1 MATTKQQDIPELAA
15 VVQRDG
21 ERYAI
26 TPRIPGGLIDDFSL
40 LRRIAEV
47 AERYGAQAVKITSA
61 QRITL
66 IGIAASDLEAA
77 WRDLGMRP
85 GYATGL
91 CVRSVKAC
99 PGTRYCRL
107 GQQDALGL
115 AIRLEEAFLG
125 RPAPNKLKL
134 AVSGCPLCCAES
146 RVRDIGL
153 IGGKRG
159 YTVVVGGAAAGKP
172 RLADELAE
180 EVAPEEAFALVG
192 RIIDAYFGLGKK
204 KRLGDLIDQ
213 IGIEAFRQAV
223 AAAPAR

>member
-1 MATTKQQDIPELAA
+1 MKRQDIPELSA

-26 TPRIPGGLIDDFSL
+26 TPRIPGGLITDFSL

-47 AERYGAQAVKITSA
+47 AERYGAQAIKITSA
-61 QRITL
+61 QRVAL
-66 IGIAASDLEAA
+66 IGIAADDLEAA
-77 WRDLGMRP
+77 WRDLGMKP

-115 AIRLEEAFLG
+115 AIQIEEAFLG
-125 RPAPNKLKL
+125 RPAPNKLKI

-153 IGGKRG
+153 IGSKRG
-159 YTVVVGGAAAGKP
+159 YSVVVGGAAAGKA
-172 RLADELAE
+172 RIAVSFAE
-180 EVAPEEAFALVG
+180 EVAPEAAEPLVG
-192 RIIDAYFGLGKK
+192 RIIETYFRLGKK
-204 KRLGDLIDQ
+204 KRLGDLLEE
-213 IGIEAFRQAV
+213 IGIEAFQRAV
-223 AAAPAR
+223 AGS

>member
-1 MATTKQQDIPELAA
+1 MSRQDLPELSA

-26 TPRIPGGLIDDFSL
+26 TPRIPAGLITDFAV
-40 LRRIAEV
+40 LRRILDV

-61 QRITL
+61 QRIAL
-66 IGIAASDLEAA
+66 IGIAAEDLEAA
-77 WRDLGMRP
+77 WRDLDMKP

-115 AIRLEEAFLG
+115 GIRLEEAFLG

-153 IGGKRG
+153 IGSKRG
-159 YTVVVGGAAAGKP
+159 YSVVVGGAAAGKARIAEP
-172 RLADELAE
+172 FAE
-180 EVAPEEAFALVG
+180 EVKPEEAEALVG
-192 RIIDAYFGLGKK
+192 RIIDAYFRLGKK
-204 KRLGDLIDQ
+204 KRLGDLLDE
-213 IGIEAFRQAV
+213 IGLEAFRAAV
-223 AAAPAR
+223 GS

>member
-1 MATTKQQDIPELAA
+1 MEKRQDIQELSA

-26 TPRIPGGLIDDFSL
+26 TPRIPGGLITDFSL

-47 AERYGAQAVKITSA
+47 AERYGAQAIKITSA
-61 QRITL
+61 QRIAL
-66 IGIAASDLEAA
+66 IGIAADDLESV
-77 WRDLGMRP
+77 WRDLGMKP

-115 AIRLEEAFLG
+115 GIRLEEAFLG
-125 RPAPNKLKL
+125 RAAPNKLKI

-159 YTVVVGGAAAGKP
+159 YAVVVGGAAAGKA
-172 RLADELAE
+172 RIAE
-180 EVAPEEAFALVG
+180 SFAEGVAPEDAERLVG
-192 RIIDAYFGLGKK
+192 GIIEAYFGFGKK
-204 KRLGDLIDQ
+204 KRLGDLLEE

-223 AAAPAR
+223 AARGQ